1 MKALVVV
8 QVFLMSSFM
17 YHTRHSFYF
26 NPFTCILQPF
36 LTGVDVLDILLDILL
51 DPNRVN
57 RITIHQPWLTVSL
70 FLQQFIFPD
79 DLSYCWMSLEY
90 NRQMFQSRRRS

>member
-26 NPFTCILQPF
+26 NPSTCILQPF
-36 LTGVDVLDILLDILL
+36 LTGVNVLDVLLDA
-51 DPNRVN
+51 NRVN
-57 RITIHQPWLTVSL
+57 RIKIHQPWLIVSL

-79 DLSYCWMSLEY
+79 DFSYCWMSLEY
-90 NRQMFQSRRRS
+90 DRQMFQSRRRG

>member
-26 NPFTCILQPF
+26 NSFTCILQPF
-36 LTGVDVLDILLDILL
+36 FTGVDVLNILL
-51 DPNRVN
+51 DPNKVN
-57 RITIHQPWLTVSL
+57 RITDSSALAGSISL
-70 FLQQFIFPD
+70 FATVYI
-79 DLSYCWMSLEY
+79 S
-90 NRQMFQSRRRS
+90 